1 MLFRSYNKNTKERI
15 HLSTKNGLSHDY
27 IRAIT
32 EDKEKNIWV
41 TTDHGVTNIIATN
54 SPEPSS
60 KFLCYP
66 YFEEDGIGNMA
77 FNNHKTT
84 SVTDSARDPQTAGQS
99 MEIFPYI
106 KNIRFL

>member
-1 MLFRSYNKNTKERI
+1 M
-15 HLSTKNGLSHDY
+15 STKNGLSHDY

-77 FNNHKTT
+77 FNNHSITCT
-84 SVTDSARDPQTAGQS
+84 QQG
-99 MEIFPYI
+99 EILMGALGAI
-106 KNIRFL
+106 CVSIHVS

>member
-1 MLFRSYNKNTKERI
+1 M
-15 HLSTKNGLSHDY
+15 
-27 IRAIT
+27 
-32 EDKEKNIWV
+32 

-77 FNNHKTT
+77 FNNHSITCTQQGEILIGGSGGYLRINPRFINYRHESHPVIYT
-84 SVTDSARDPQTAGQS
+84 SLYLANQR
-99 MEIFPYI
+99 MEVGS
-106 KNIRFL
+106 KNSNGRILLHKISNC